1 MSTFS
6 VPVRKPASATWRW
19 FYSVIPHRIATGS
32 TLSLPPLFIT
42 EVLGGTVA
50 QVGLITA
57 LGSAVSAPAA
67 LVWGWLSDRVGPRKL
82 YLTLGFLGFALPTLL
97 MGFSRDVSQFVLL
110 TVLLGIWSV
119 AGTPVSSTL
128 IMDLIPKEEWE
139 DAFGRFNQ
147 IGGWGVVAGRVLG
160 LVWIGYV
167 TAQVGNA
174 LAQRSLWWL
183 SGLLGLVSAVLAW
196 WWTPRLYAPKPHSLR
211 GRLAAIRLK
220 DIPPL
225 LAALRNPWNGLNAGR
240 LSPSRW
246 LRMLRE
252 PLIAYYIAT
261 LVLFTSSVFAY
272 TVFAVWQRRELGST
286 TMSVFFM
293 GLVNSLAATLSY
305 RWMGRRAGRHG
316 SIGIQVLA
324 VGLRVGVFGG
334 FALIS
339 ILALR
344 GWTGELTLFVLQA
357 ISGFSWAGIAVGGN
371 AAVARLAPKGNQG
384 AAVGAYNTFVSLGS
398 ILGAFTSGYV
408 AQWTNFATVFILG
421 SAGMVLTGVLLLALR
436 QQARHRGLNL
446 M

>member
-1 MSTFS
+1 
-6 VPVRKPASATWRW
+6 VPIRKPTPATWRW
-19 FYSVIPHRIATGS
+19 FYSVVPQRIATGS

-57 LGSAVSAPAA
+57 LGSAVDAPAA
-67 LVWGWLSDRVGPRKL
+67 LAWGWLSDRVGPRKL
-82 YLTLGFLGFALPTLL
+82 YLALGFLGFALPTLL
-97 MGFSRDVSQFVLL
+97 MGFSRDVSQFMLL

-225 LAALRNPWNGLNAGR
+225 LAALRNSWNGLNAGR

-339 ILALR
+339 LLALR

>member
-1 MSTFS
+1 M
-6 VPVRKPASATWRW
+6 PATWRW
-19 FYSVIPHRIATGS
+19 FYSVVPQRIATGS

-57 LGSAVSAPAA
+57 LGSAVGAPAA
-67 LVWGWLSDRVGPRKL
+67 LAWGWLSDRVGPRKL

-183 SGLLGLVSAVLAW
+183 SGLLGLVSVVLAW

-211 GRLAAIRLK
+211 GRLATIRPR
-220 DIPPL
+220 DIPHL
-225 LAALRNPWNGLNAGR
+225 LAVLRNPWNGLNAGR
-240 LSPSRW
+240 VSPRRW

-272 TVFAVWQRRELGST
+272 TVFAVWQRQELGST
-286 TMSVFFM
+286 TISVFLM
-293 GLVNSLAATLSY
+293 GLVSSLAATLSY
-305 RWMGRRAGRHG
+305 RWMGRRAGRRG
-316 SIGIQVLA
+316 SMGIQVLA

-334 FALIS
+334 FALVS

-344 GWTGELTLFVLQA
+344 GWSAELALFVLQA

-371 AAVARLAPKGNQG
+371 AAVAHLAPKGNEG

-398 ILGAFTSGYV
+398 ILGAFASGYV
-408 AQWTNFATVFILG
+408 AQWTNFATVFVLG
-421 SAGMVLTGVLLLALR
+421 SAGMVLTGGLLFAIR
-436 QQARHRGLNL
+436 QQARHRGLNS